1 MSNSKLKKDLQT
13 EFAIFTRP
21 EMLLKI
27 KDCASSQMAECFF
40 SVTAK
45 MAPKDSHFSTSG
57 SLENRVSNAV
67 CRINIGPGYAKKI
80 FEQMNIKLSPIQEA
94 LYGVFYCN

>member
-1 MSNSKLKKDLQT
+1 MSDPKLKKDLQT
-13 EFAIFTRP
+13 KFAIFTRP

-27 KDCASSQMAECFF
+27 KYCVSSQMAECFF